1 MKRKH
6 KSINV
11 WRFSLGDSWH
21 EDCVLAELKKF
32 FLVHKF
38 LSLLQPETMQLLHWL
53 MNNRVQFVY
62 FWCCVP
68 PDFEVQMNNFFSFV
82 LFSSVIHKRRGNKLI
97 SKAIEFKLDISSS
110 IKFAFFFMLKA
121 FKNLLENYQF
131 CQKSGDGSKARGGGS
146 YSLCYYDAVRTKI
159 DMWFNRY

>member
-11 WRFSLGDSWH
+11 WRFSLGDSLH

-97 SKAIEFKLDISSS
+97 SKTIEFKLDISSS
-110 IKFAFFFMLKA
+110 IKFAFFFYAKGI
-121 FKNLLENYQF
+121 
-131 CQKSGDGSKARGGGS
+131 QKSFGKLSILSKIWKWLKSKGRGVILFVLLWRS
-146 YSLCYYDAVRTKI
+146 AYE
-159 DMWFNRY
+159 NRYVM